1 MLHDKMVEYLG
12 NGARLGWLID
22 PYDKQAYIYRPG
34 QPVERLEN
42 PATLSAEPILPG
54 FVFDVREIW

>member
-1 MLHDKMVEYLG
+1 LQDKMSEYLE

-22 PYDKQAYIYRPG
+22 PVDRRVYLYRPG
-34 QPVERLEN
+34 QSVECLEN
-42 PATLSAEPILPG
+42 PTALSGDPILPG